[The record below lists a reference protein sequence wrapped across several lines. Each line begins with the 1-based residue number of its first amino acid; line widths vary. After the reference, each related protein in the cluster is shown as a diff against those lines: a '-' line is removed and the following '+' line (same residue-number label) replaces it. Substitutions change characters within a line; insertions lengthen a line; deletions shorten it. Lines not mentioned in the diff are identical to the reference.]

1 MDLISWFWK
10 RGLLVWLTIIGK
22 ILRYI
27 SVLESFKDYITP
39 EILEGD
45 NKYDAGTFGLQ
56 DAKKGTKFQ
65 KFPPVL
71 YLQLMRFQYDPL
83 MDMNVKINDRYVLNW
98 IKIIFYRRDP
108 TYLSTRDC
116 YYRLNYDWQHF
127 FPWKIWQ
134 KFLEIRLIFL
144 GKVKPG
150 KVLSGKIWLNF
161 RRKKSKFCKNRHFI
175 TIFNIQ

>member
-1 MDLISWFWK
+1 M
-10 RGLLVWLTIIGK
+10 VWLTIIGK

-83 MDMNVKINDRYVLNW
+83 MDMNVKINDRYVLN
-98 IKIIFYRRDP
+98 
-108 TYLSTRDC
+108 
-116 YYRLNYDWQHF
+116 
-127 FPWKIWQ
+127 
-134 KFLEIRLIFL
+134 
-144 GKVKPG
+144 
-150 KVLSGKIWLNF
+150 
-161 RRKKSKFCKNRHFI
+161 
-175 TIFNIQ
+175 